1 MISKKIE
8 EALNEQINA
17 EFWSGYLYLSM
28 ACYFEDKGLNGVS
41 NWFRI
46 QFQEE
51 QAHALALLD
60 FVHARGGRVV
70 LKPIAD
76 VPSEWAGVKD
86 AFDYT
91 LAHEMKVTG
100 LINNLYTMAEEEH
113 DYATRQKLNGFVA
126 EQVEEEENV
135 RHILDSLVLIGSDG
149 TGMYQFDQQLGQR
162 TYTAPTGL

>member
-8 EALNEQINA
+8 DALNEQINA

-28 ACYFEDKGLNGVS
+28 ACCFEDKGLNGVS

-60 FVHARGGRVV
+60 YVHARGGKVI

-76 VPSEWAGVKD
+76 VPTTWKDVKD
-86 AFDYT
+86 AFVST
-91 LAHEMKVTG
+91 FEHEQKVTAM
-100 LINNLYTMAEEEH
+100 INNLYRMAEDEH
-113 DYATRQKLNGFVA
+113 DYATRQKLNAFIA

-135 RHILDSLVLIGSDG
+135 QHILDSLELIGTDG
-149 TGMYQFDQQLGQR
+149 TGLYQFDLQLGQR
-162 TYTAPTGL
+162 TYTAPQF

>member
-1 MISKKIE
+1 MIKKKIE

-28 ACYFEDKGLNGVS
+28 SCHFAGEGLDGVA

-60 FVHARGGRVV
+60 YLHSRGGKVE

-76 VPSEWAGVKD
+76 VPTSWDSVKD
-86 AFDYT
+86 AFLST
-91 LAHEMKVTG
+91 LDHEQKVTG
-100 LINNLYTMAEEEH
+100 MINDLYALAESEQ
-113 DYATRQKLNGFVA
+113 DYATRHKLNAFIA

-135 RHILDSLVLIGSDG
+135 THILDSLNLIGTDG
-149 TGMYQFDQQLGQR
+149 AGMYQFDLQMAQR
-162 TYTAPTGL
+162 SYSAPNL

>member
-1 MISKKIE
+1 MLSKKIE
-8 EALNEQINA
+8 DALNEQINA

-28 ACYFEDKGLNGVS
+28 SCHFADKGLDGVA

-60 FVHARGGRVV
+60 YLHARGGKVV
-70 LKPIAD
+70 LSSIAD
-76 VPSEWAGVKD
+76 VPTSWESLKD
-86 AFDYT
+86 AFTATYD
-91 LAHEMKVTG
+91 HERKVTRM
-100 LINNLYTMAEEEH
+100 INNLYGLAEEEK

-135 RHILDSLVLIGSDG
+135 THIIDSLNLIGEDG
-149 TGMYQFDQQLGQR
+149 AGLYQFDLQMAQR
-162 TYTAPTGL
+162 KYNAPNL